1 MGHAAPPR
9 SRTDDP
15 LDVLGVAVRT
25 KRLASG
31 QLAATAVS
39 LTTQI
44 YAVPAG
50 ETTILKTLSWVAPD
64 GALTATVWLYD
75 PAGNFV
81 AVFQSGLVQAVPV
94 TWHTW
99 QVLDPGSTLRI
110 NQSANAGRLRY
121 WASGTE
127 LEGVAD

>member
-1 MGHAAPPR
+1 M
-9 SRTDDP
+9 
-15 LDVLGVAVRT
+15 AVRT

-39 LTTQI
+39 LTTVV
-44 YAVPAG
+44 YEVPAS

-64 GALTATVWLYD
+64 GAMTATVWFYD

-81 AVFQSGLVQAVPV
+81 AVHQDALVQAVPKSWA
-94 TWHTW
+94 TWHA
-99 QVLDPGSTLRI
+99 LDPGSTVRI
-110 NQSANAGRLRY
+110 NQSAGAGRLRY
-121 WASGTE
+121 WISGTE